1 LAILSPQISRILA
14 DNRQPEKRKEEEKEK
29 RRSARIRV
37 HPRERTLAAKDCQVT
52 KLRNRKIRALTLPLP
67 LPYSDMVPLMTVTTR
82 LRVSDDITKLVG
94 ETPMLQLKRLTP
106 KGSAN
111 IFAKLEYLNP
121 GGSVKDRAA
130 IGLIARAEAEG
141 RLKPGGTI
149 IDATAGNTGIGLA
162 LIGVN
167 RGYKVRLFVPEK
179 FSEEK
184 VLIMRAFGAEVTRTP
199 DAEGMQGAISR
210 AKDLAASD
218 PSAFLAAQFDNP
230 ANTDFHYE
238 TTAHEIFEQM
248 EGRID
253 AITIGCGTAGTFSG
267 VARYL
272 KERIK
277 KVHCVAVETQGSILG
292 GGPAGPHKVEGIGN
306 SFIPG
311 NFDRSVCDEVFMVT
325 DPQAFGM
332 VKELAA
338 REGVLGG
345 SSSGANVYA
354 AVEIAKRL
362 GPGKRVVTMIPDS
375 AERYLSKKIFE
386 GGI

>member
-1 LAILSPQISRILA
+1 MLS
-14 DNRQPEKRKEEEKEK
+14 
-29 RRSARIRV
+29 
-37 HPRERTLAAKDCQVT
+37 T
-52 KLRNRKIRALTLPLP
+52 KT
-67 LPYSDMVPLMTVTTR
+67 SH
-82 LRVSDDITKLVG
+82 LRVSDDITDLVG
-94 ETPMLQLKRLTP
+94 QTPILQLKKLTP
-106 KGSAN
+106 PGAAD

-141 RLKPGGTI
+141 KLKPGGTI
-149 IDATAGNTGIGLA
+149 IEATAGNTGIGLA

-184 VLIMRAFGAEVTRTP
+184 VIIMRAFGAEVIRTP
-199 DAEGMQGAISR
+199 DAEGMQGAIRR
-210 AKDLAASD
+210 AKELQASD
-218 PSAFLAAQFDNP
+218 STAFLAAQFDNP

-253 AITIGCGTAGTFSG
+253 ALAVGCGTAGTFTG

-272 KERIK
+272 KERIA
-277 KVHCVAVETQGSILG
+277 KVHAVAVETEGSILG
-292 GGPAGPHKVEGIGN
+292 GGPPGPHKVEGIGN

-311 NFDRSVCDEVFMVT
+311 NFDRSVCDEVFKVT
-325 DPQAFGM
+325 DAQAFAM
-332 VKELAA
+332 VKELASQ
-338 REGVLGG
+338 EGVLGG

-362 GPGKRVVTMIPDS
+362 GAGKRVVTIIPDS

>member
-1 LAILSPQISRILA
+1 MPLT
-14 DNRQPEKRKEEEKEK
+14 
-29 RRSARIRV
+29 
-37 HPRERTLAAKDCQVT
+37 TLNSHA
-52 KLRNRKIRALTLPLP
+52 
-67 LPYSDMVPLMTVTTR
+67 
-82 LRVSDDITKLVG
+82 RVSDDITQFVG
-94 ETPMLQLKRLTP
+94 ETPMLQLKKLP
-106 KGSAN
+106 PPGAAA

-130 IGLIARAEAEG
+130 IGLIARAERDG

-149 IDATAGNTGIGLA
+149 VEATAGNTGIGLA

-167 RGYKVRLFVPEK
+167 RGYRVRLFVPEK

-184 VLIMRAFGAEVTRTP
+184 VIIMRALGAEVIRTP
-199 DAEGMQGAISR
+199 DSEGMRGAISR
-210 AKDLAASD
+210 ARDLAASD
-218 PSAFLAAQFDNP
+218 PNAFLAAQFDNP
-230 ANTDFHYE
+230 ANPDFHYE
-238 TTAHEIFEQM
+238 TTAREIFDQM

-253 AITIGCGTAGTFSG
+253 AFTIGCGTCGTFTG

-272 KERIK
+272 KERIA
-277 KVHCVAVETQGSILG
+277 KVYAVAVETEGSVLG

-306 SFIPG
+306 GFIPG
-311 NFDRSVCDEVFMVT
+311 NFDRSVCDEVLKVT
-325 DPQAFGM
+325 DDQAFDM
-332 VKELAA
+332 VKQLAA

-354 AVEIAKRL
+354 AIEVAKRL
-362 GPGKRVVTMIPDS
+362 GAGKHVVTMIPDS